1 MSYDSANIRTVY
13 LSYDEKEVAKSW
25 RECYACNLTKA
36 GYRYKGILKIDR
48 RLDSKEAYRFIQSTQ
63 VTLTPFSGG
72 RTVIQQEQIKDS
84 EEIRKE

>member
-1 MSYDSANIRTVY
+1 VY

-48 RLDSKEAYRFIQSTQ
+48 RLDSKEAYRFIQST
-63 VTLTPFSGG
+63 
-72 RTVIQQEQIKDS
+72 
-84 EEIRKE
+84 